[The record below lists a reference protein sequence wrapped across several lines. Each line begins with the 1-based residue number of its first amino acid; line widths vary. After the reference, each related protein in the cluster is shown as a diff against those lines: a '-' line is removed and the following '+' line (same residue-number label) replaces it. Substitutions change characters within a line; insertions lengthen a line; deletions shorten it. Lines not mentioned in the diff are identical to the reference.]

1 MKDFEVA
8 YRLYKTNEILGH
20 CNTVK
25 GTYNA
30 DTKTVVLR
38 MTDAQFLAYHIAS
51 EIPAEEIARWE
62 ETNNRSIPLYDIAT
76 FYAEAYLNDEIDRDA
91 MGGWTGRKRSLK
103 LWITSITNK

>member
-38 MTDAQFLAYHIAS
+38 MTDATISPARFPPRKSHGGKKPIIAAS
-51 EIPAEEIARWE
+51 HCTTLLRF
-62 ETNNRSIPLYDIAT
+62 TQ
-76 FYAEAYLNDEIDRDA
+76 
-91 MGGWTGRKRSLK
+91 KR
-103 LWITSITNK
+103 I

>member
-25 GTYNA
+25 GSYNA

-51 EIPAEEIARWE
+51 VIPAEEIARWE

-91 MGGWTGRKRSLK
+91 MDGWLDWQKKIVEIMDNIR
-103 LWITSITNK
+103 NK

>member
-51 EIPAEEIARWE
+51 VIPAEEIARWE

-76 FYAEAYLNDEIDRDA
+76 FYAEADLNDEIDRDA
-91 MGGWTGRKRSLK
+91 MDGWLDWQKKIVEIMDNIR
-103 LWITSITNK
+103 NK